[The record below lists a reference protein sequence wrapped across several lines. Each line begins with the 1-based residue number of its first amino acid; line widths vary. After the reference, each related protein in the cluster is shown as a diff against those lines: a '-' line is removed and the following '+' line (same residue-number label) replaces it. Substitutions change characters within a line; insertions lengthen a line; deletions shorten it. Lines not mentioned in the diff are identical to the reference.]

1 MSTVL
6 ESTQS
11 RDPRGLEAAAVTL
24 LESSESQSGHTE
36 EMNRAEVEKICP

>member
-11 RDPRGLEAAAVTL
+11 RDLRGLEAAAVTL
-24 LESSESQSGHTE
+24 LGSGESQSGHTE
-36 EMNRAEVEKICP
+36 EMKREEVKKIYP

>member
-11 RDPRGLEAAAVTL
+11 RDLRGLEAAAVTL

-36 EMNRAEVEKICP
+36 EEEQTENAG

>member
-11 RDPRGLEAAAVTL
+11 RDPRGLEAAAVIL
-24 LESSESQSGHTE
+24 LGSGESQSGHTE
-36 EMNRAEVEKICP
+36 EEEQTENAG